1 VSRLLADHAPALLG
15 PAAFLGTVVSVQDPQ
30 NLSRVQVRIF
40 TLDGVADQDSP
51 VWARVSVPFA
61 GNNRGAFFIPDVGDE
76 VLLTYLAGDPRFP
89 IVLGGL
95 WNGHDSPPETIGG
108 DRVDRWTI
116 KSKAGTRIAIVEQ
129 AGGSPLIEFST
140 PGGLTGTMSDE
151 AGGSIEF
158 TNSMQTSV
166 KIDTSGVTVDAPSG
180 TVEITAASSVD
191 ITAAQVNVNAAIA
204 TFSGIVQCQ
213 TMQATTVIASTY
225 TPGAGNVW

>member
-1 VSRLLADHAPALLG
+1 MSRLLADHAPALLG
-15 PAAFLGTVVSVQDPQ
+15 PAAFLGTVVSVQDPL
-30 NLSRVQVRIF
+30 NLSRIQIRVMA
-40 TLDGVADQDSP
+40 LDGVEDQDSP

-76 VLLTYLAGDPRFP
+76 VLVTYIAGDPRFP

-95 WNGHDSPPETIGG
+95 WNGHDSPPETLGG

-116 KSKAGTRIAIVEQ
+116 TGKAGTRIAIVEE
-129 AGGSPLIEFST
+129 AGGSATIKFST
-140 PGGLTGTMSDE
+140 PGGLTGIMTDE

-158 TNSMQTSV
+158 TNSAQTSV
-166 KIDTSGVTVDAPSG
+166 KIDASGVTIDAPTG
-180 TVEITAASSVD
+180 TVGITAASSVD
-191 ITAAQVNVNAAIA
+191 ITAAQVNVDAAVA

-213 TMQATTVIASTY
+213 VMQATTVVASTY